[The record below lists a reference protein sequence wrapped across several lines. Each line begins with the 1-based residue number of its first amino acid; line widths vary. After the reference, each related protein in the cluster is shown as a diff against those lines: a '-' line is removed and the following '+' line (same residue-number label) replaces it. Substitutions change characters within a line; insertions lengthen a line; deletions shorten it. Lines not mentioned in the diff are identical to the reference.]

1 MTREFIQVHASGLSI
16 GCAIQGSGDPLILIH
31 GGEADHSMFDR
42 LAAELAATWRRQL
55 AGIRGWVREGR
66 AVLYR

>member
-42 LAAELAATWRRQL
+42 LAAELAASFTVIAYDQRDRKS
-55 AGIRGWVREGR
+55 V
-66 AVLYR
+66 V